1 MTKRLIQLIDDD
13 GDSIALFTC
22 DNNTVTDDQIR
33 VALEECYEMDKIDD
47 FESEDAIDILQP
59 LGIER
64 VFIDLEINV

>member
-33 VALEECYEMDKIDD
+33 VALEECYEMDEIDD

-64 VFIDLEINV
+64 VYIDLEINV